1 MKVSLVRTLSGW
13 SPADDEALRVSR
25 RWGAG
30 EAVVVDLKK
39 SRLHKSLRRY
49 WKLVQLVLDNSEQFK
64 TKEQVHEFLKRRSG
78 HVITIVSKS
87 TGEVFELADSIDY
100 DSIEDEAEFQ
110 EIWRRVVDVVC
121 TDILPGVTEAEIEH
135 EILKCVGLAG
145 GGR

>member
-1 MKVSLVRTLSGW
+1 MKVSLVRTLGGW

-30 EAVVVDLKK
+30 ESVVVDLKK
-39 SRLHKSLRRY
+39 SRLHKSLKRY
-49 WKLVQLVLDNSEQFK
+49 WKLCDIVLSNSEQFK

-87 TGEVFELADSIDY
+87 TGEVFEIADSIDY
-100 DSIEDEAEFQ
+100 DAIEDEAEFQ

-121 TDILPGVTEAEIEH
+121 LDILPGVTEAELEL
-135 EILKCVGLAG
+135 ELLKCMGLAG